1 MLFHW
6 FVNSPGPF
14 SPIPVCTPG
23 WREAVGEW
31 KLLPNKD
38 IFNWVSKVFQDCCDF
53 ASPHSVIGPENSRH
67 SLNQSDAKLKPNTT
81 CSPAF
86 SRAIGY
92 LVGFEVFIG
101 PYRYF
106 PFIGLAVVITLVLF
120 LWHSIEKRSNTTK
133 WPGQGSKTEL
143 LSLLTMRPCVSP
155 VKEKSIKIM
164 QI

>member
-1 MLFHW
+1 MFLGLFKLGKLFVSHWNLCERKKLYLTCAYTHLCRSLSQFLENKSIRSIFTSSAGWVLFHW

-53 ASPHSVIGPENSRH
+53 ASPRSVIGPENARH

-86 SRAIGY
+86 SRALGC
-92 LVGFEVFIG
+92 LVGF
-101 PYRYF
+101 
-106 PFIGLAVVITLVLF
+106 
-120 LWHSIEKRSNTTK
+120 
-133 WPGQGSKTEL
+133 
-143 LSLLTMRPCVSP
+143 
-155 VKEKSIKIM
+155 
-164 QI
+164 